1 MATNALNERSEILSG
16 LYFFAD
22 NGRDNVVAKNV
33 PCGFPRLIAIER
45 PLGGSNFAI
54 SHMRSIRHLNEH
66 DVPVLRR
73 AETRLKRVQKPH
85 AQLAYFNVLKEH
97 AMLRK

>member
-1 MATNALNERSEILSG
+1 MATNALNEGSEILSG

-22 NGRDNVVAKNV
+22 NGRNDVVAKNV
-33 PCGFPRLIAIER
+33 PCGFPRLIAVER
-45 PLGGSNFAI
+45 PFGGSNFAI
-54 SHMRSIRHLNEH
+54 SRMLSTRHLKEH

-73 AETRLKRVQKPH
+73 AEARLKWVQKPH
-85 AQLAYFNVLKEH
+85 AQLAHFNVLNEH